1 MELKD
6 IANVACTNIKVY
18 ANGESVYSPF
28 SGELTPFLDKEAI
41 WLDAEDDVLVVGIE
55 GGEKHE
61 KE

>member
-1 MELKD
+1 MKLKD

-28 SGELTPFLDKEAI
+28 SGEPTSLLEREVV
-41 WLDAEDDVLVVGIE
+41 WLDSEDDILLVGIE